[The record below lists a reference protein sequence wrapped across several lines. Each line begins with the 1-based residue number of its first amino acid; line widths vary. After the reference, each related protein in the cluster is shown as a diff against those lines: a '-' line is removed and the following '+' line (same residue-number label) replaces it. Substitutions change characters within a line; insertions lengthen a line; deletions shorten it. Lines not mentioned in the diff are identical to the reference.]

1 MVQAY
6 LGHKSR
12 LSTERYAHL
21 GELAMTQAARE
32 DRRVTLR
39 KVTIDSQLLKQN
51 LSGPAQPLEIML
63 VGRPGLEP
71 GTYGLKVRSSTD

>member
-21 GELAMTQAARE
+21 GELAMTQAAR
-32 DRRVTLR
+32 DLR
-39 KVTIDSQLLKQN
+39 
-51 LSGPAQPLEIML
+51 A
-63 VGRPGLEP
+63 RP
-71 GTYGLKVRSSTD
+71 T